1 MKTHSFRRGFTLV
14 EMLTVITI
22 IVILAALTFAGM
34 GYVNDKQARSKAKV
48 QIELLSNAI
57 EEYKL
62 DNGTYPTGGEL
73 GLPPGGTGGK
83 SESNLLYWALYWDT
97 NGKDGDVETDEN
109 QKVYLADLDPNA
121 SKQGWIDGTGS
132 NVKIL
137 DPWGNEYRYRVGTD
151 ANARNPDFDLW
162 SAGKDGQTS
171 EGTSETDVTKDD
183 IRNFG
188 N

>member
-34 GYVNDKQARSKAKV
+34 GYVNDKQARTKAKL

-62 DNGTYPTGGEL
+62 DNGIYPTGGEL
-73 GLPPGGTGGK
+73 GLPAGGTGGDN
-83 SESNLLYWALYWDT
+83 ESNLLYWALYWDT
-97 NGKDGDVETDEN
+97 DNDGQTVGNDDD
-109 QKVYLADLDPNA
+109 QKVYLADLDPNT

-132 NVKIL
+132 DVKIL

-171 EGTSETDVTKDD
+171 ESSSDTDTTEDD